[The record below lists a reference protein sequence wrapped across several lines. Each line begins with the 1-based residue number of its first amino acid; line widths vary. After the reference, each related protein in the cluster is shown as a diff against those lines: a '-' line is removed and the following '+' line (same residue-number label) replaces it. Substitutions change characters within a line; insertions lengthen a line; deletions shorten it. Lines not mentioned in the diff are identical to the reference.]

1 VAAEPTPASRHAGP
15 AARLR
20 RIRREDALETL
31 DLATLAQA
39 YLADQ
44 PVHLGGNDFWRWDQ
58 DGIPSWLVP
67 RFQDL
72 GFLP

>member
-1 VAAEPTPASRHAGP
+1 VADDPLPAPHHAAP

-20 RIRREDALETL
+20 RIQREDALETV

-44 PVHLGGNDFWRWDQ
+44 AVHLGKGDYWRWDQ

-67 RFQDL
+67 RFRDL
-72 GFLP
+72 DFLP